1 MICIVMWTLL
11 KMVQNI
17 RCWRFCI
24 YALCIIVNK
33 TSAMPFVACKF
44 LNRQPMMSFLHIS
57 TFVLCAH
64 TVCIAQTVHVAQ
76 MHSEQ
81 WTLCDHKWLHWFK
94 QRSGKFPDRNQFWTF
109 GQILSSYLT
118 LYAIFKLS
126 FKSTISISGKECFLL
141 QTKVNP
147 LEEMIFVLVLHVV
160 DTEKSFERKT
170 VETRNWPRQRYCL
183 TGL

>member
-11 KMVQNI
+11 KMVNNL

-64 TVCIAQTVHVAQ
+64 TVCIAQTVQVAQ

-94 QRSGKFPDRNQFWTF
+94 QTRARENS
-109 GQILSSYLT
+109 QIG
-118 LYAIFKLS
+118 I
-126 FKSTISISGKECFLL
+126 
-141 QTKVNP
+141 
-147 LEEMIFVLVLHVV
+147 
-160 DTEKSFERKT
+160 SFELLDRFYRLISLYT
-170 VETRNWPRQRYCL
+170 PFSSSVLNQRYQYLERSVL
-183 TGL
+183 TPNEGQPSWRNDIRPCFACCGHWEVFWEENSGN